1 MQPLHDKEVG
11 WFKSSYSSEQGGAC
25 VEALRLSSG
34 VAIRDS
40 KDKSGPSLE
49 FTPEAWQSLVAGI
62 KAGELG

>member
-1 MQPLHDKEVG
+1 MYLHDQTAG
-11 WFKSSYSSEQGGAC
+11 WFKSSYSSEQGGNC

-40 KDKSGPSLE
+40 KDKSGPHLQ
-49 FTPEAWQSLVAGI
+49 FTTEAWQSLVVSV